1 MLSSSIIIFIRVTDE
16 DGVLVAGQLG
26 LEAAVVLLQLL
37 LATSVPS
44 CSSCADQQLP
54 RLPSPGAGH
63 TQSYPCHQLVP
74 GHLEMNICYNENEK
88 SMNVL
93 KP

>member
-1 MLSSSIIIFIRVTDE
+1 MSHVTDE

-26 LEAAVVLLQLL
+26 LEAAVVLVQLL
-37 LATSVPS
+37 LCARVPSCSSCSS

-63 TQSYPCHQLVP
+63 AQPYTRHQLISR
-74 GHLEMNICYNENEK
+74 HLDKLVFGILY
-88 SMNVL
+88 
-93 KP
+93 